1 VELEVVAPSAAAG
14 VQPLVEPEP
23 AIEESAA
30 TPAEP
35 ALAKDPSTPENATE
49 NPEEALA
56 KESLVVP
63 AIDLLA
69 MAAAPINLPESPKL
83 SGVAEAVKP
92 IAVVIP
98 DPTGGIQALPSVAK
112 PASPLTELGQSAPL
126 SQDKTSLPGN
136 PSNPLSDPLTRPTE
150 PRADAP
156 TQPNPAP
163 TERQPMRTFDQPER
177 SFLEKIKQFL
187 RL

>member
-1 VELEVVAPSAAAG
+1 MEPEAVAPSAAG

-30 TPAEP
+30 ALVEP
-35 ALAKDPSTPENATE
+35 VLATDPSTPENATE

-56 KESLVVP
+56 KESLGVP
-63 AIDLLA
+63 AVDLLA

-112 PASPLTELGQSAPL
+112 PASPLTELGQSAPF

-150 PRADAP
+150 PLADAP

-163 TERQPMRTFDQPER
+163 TERQPMRTFEQPER
-177 SFLEKIKQFL
+177 SFWEKIKQFL

>member
-1 VELEVVAPSAAAG
+1 MVESAAA
-14 VQPLVEPEP
+14 E
-23 AIEESAA
+23 
-30 TPAEP
+30 AEP
-35 ALAKDPSTPENATE
+35 AFAKDPSTPENGTE
-49 NPEEALA
+49 KPEEAVA
-56 KESLVVP
+56 KESLGVP
-63 AIDLLA
+63 AVDLLA
-69 MAAAPINLPESPKL
+69 MAAAPIALPESAKL

-98 DPTGGIQALPSVAK
+98 DPAGGIQALPSVAK
-112 PASPLTELGQSAPL
+112 PASPLTELGQNAPL